1 MLAFI
6 MQALKTDWRSKFI
19 KITSDINAL
28 YHGPISLEVTI
39 LSCGH
44 CPSRVFLT
52 VGFLALLGGVMC
64 DMSRL
69 KCGTT

>member
-6 MQALKTDWRSKFI
+6 MQALRMDWHSKFI
-19 KITSDINAL
+19 KIISDINAL
-28 YHGPISLEVTI
+28 YHGPISPEVTI
-39 LSCGH
+39 LSCGP

-69 KCGTT
+69 KRGTT